1 MYLLTTHSLL
11 RLTQFANMG
20 LEFWELG
27 PSLQSE
33 YSSEYSSECTV
44 TKKSYILANLTSAS
58 PDIWTTGQHVEE
70 VIELIERDGSPY
82 AFLVHDVE
90 SHDFLTDLRV
100 SPDQI
105 VRVPPDTSKFDA
117 YLELLRTVLE
127 TGRSFWIGTHDSTKR
142 NAAGILPVLYH
153 NSHLYAMFGLD
164 TRVSYYSDFGGGFDR
179 KYSPTSHKKRDSYKN
194 AVLGKYQIQNGSV
207 SRDMLIDHLLN
218 LNPPDRQKFMED
230 LRSGQIGYGDLNTLY
245 TAFRE
250 YVEESSGRDRAGNTQ
265 HPIPIDVVFRK
276 LFVDKAYIHL
286 QTEKIYGYD
295 TFLLFVTIE
304 DFSTY
309 SRPKLMRQI
318 SLIRASPAIYLRE
331 MGKPD
336 VKCGANSRSYER
348 YWTTPIKTPIVPDLN
363 PHTKRHSM
371 SKTNGMPD
379 IGIYQKLRQ
388 IRQKDSQS
396 SKKMAKFSPKT
407 SKTSKTSKTNTA
419 SNTNMYRGVDAGY
432 PIYGNSEMQ
441 RIDLF
446 PLLELLEL
454 MKDVDYDRYNFFSTG
469 WKKKCRRYEK
479 EYKKP
484 ENHHANSYDAPIY
497 DRLRPSFADAM
508 IKHNLTLLDI
518 CDRFESI
525 KEALF

>member
-11 RLTQFANMG
+11 RLTQFTSMG
-20 LEFWELG
+20 LEFWELS

-33 YSSEYSSECTV
+33 YSSECT
-44 TKKSYILANLTSAS
+44 TAKKSYILVNLTSTS

-70 VIELIERDGSPY
+70 VIELIERDGSTY

-153 NSHLYAMFGLD
+153 NSHLYAMLGLD

-230 LRSGQIGYGDLNTLY
+230 LRSEQIGYGDLNTLY

-250 YVEESSGRDRAGNTQ
+250 YVEESSGRDRVGNTQ

-286 QTEKIYGYD
+286 QTERIYGYD

-318 SLIRASPAIYLRE
+318 SLIRASPTIYLRE
-331 MGKPD
+331 MGKPI
-336 VKCGANSRSYER
+336 VKNGANSRSDKR
-348 YWTTPIKTPIVPDLN
+348 IWITSIKTPITSDLN

-379 IGIYQKLRQ
+379 VGIYQKLRQ
-388 IRQKDSQS
+388 VRQGDSQN
-396 SKKMAKFSPKT
+396 SKKTARSMSSPKT
-407 SKTSKTSKTNTA
+407 SNTNTD
-419 SNTNMYRGVDAGY
+419 SNTNMYRRVDAGY

-446 PLLELLEL
+446 PLLEFLEL

-484 ENHHANSYDAPIY
+484 ENHHTNSYDAPIY

-508 IKHNLTLLDI
+508 VKHNPTLLDI